1 MEDRW
6 REREERES
14 VEVRS
19 GISEGKSYKSYRSYG
34 SMSIESSNTLDSVG
48 LSDREIDK
56 FRRMIFDKE
65 KEERR
70 ENIVIKEV
78 DTGE

>member
-1 MEDRW
+1 
-6 REREERES
+6 
-14 VEVRS
+14 
-19 GISEGKSYKSYRSYG
+19 
-34 SMSIESSNTLDSVG
+34 MSIESSNTLDSVG
-48 LSDREIDK
+48 LSDREIYK

-78 DTGE
+78 DTEE